1 MQGKMK
7 SLRKQKPVTGKVFPV
22 IRRVMVLVM
31 KIIRKGGVNTSSMS

>member
-7 SLRKQKPVTGKVFPV
+7 SSRKQKPVTGKVSPA

-31 KIIRKGGVNTSSMS
+31 TVTGEGS